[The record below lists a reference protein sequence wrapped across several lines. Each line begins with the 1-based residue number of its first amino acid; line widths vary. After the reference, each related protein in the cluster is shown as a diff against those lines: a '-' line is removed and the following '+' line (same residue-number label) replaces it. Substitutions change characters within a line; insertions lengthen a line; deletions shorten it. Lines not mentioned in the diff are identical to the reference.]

1 MLKHSE
7 SGGFITIDERSTV
20 RQEGMLEA
28 YVKVCK
34 NDIMI
39 YLIETRLINFLR
51 LRKLQKRWKTVEQ
64 NFNGKKMKKQETKSA
79 KLDSD
84 TSSLVD

>member
-34 NDIMI
+34 NDI
-39 YLIETRLINFLR
+39 LNRNQANQLFEIEKATEKMENSGTE
-51 LRKLQKRWKTVEQ
+51 LQWEEDE
-64 NFNGKKMKKQETKSA
+64 ETGN
-79 KLDSD
+79 
-84 TSSLVD
+84 